1 MHAAWDAEAATFDQ
15 APDHGLTDPAV
26 RSAWEALLVPRLPAA
41 PSLIADLGCGTGSL
55 SVLLASRGHAVVGVD
70 LSPAMLQRAV
80 AKAADAAAVTA
91 AFVRGDAQHPPLR
104 PGRVDAVVARHV
116 LWALPDPEVALRRWL
131 GLLRPGGTALLV
143 EGRWSTGAGIG
154 RHDLE
159 AMVRRHRRHRGQV
172 EVVPLDDPQLWGGPV
187 DDERYMVVATGGT
200 DDSGR
205 AARSDGHG

>member
-1 MHAAWDAEAATFDQ
+1 MHPTDPMPAAWDAEAATFDQ

-80 AKAADAAAVTA
+80 AKAAGAAVTA
-91 AFVRGDAQHPPLR
+91 GFVRGDARQPPLR
-104 PGRVDAVVARHV
+104 PGYVDAVVARHV

-131 GLLRPGGTALLV
+131 ALLRPGGTALLV

-159 AMVRRHRRHRGQV
+159 AMVRRRGQV
-172 EVVPLDDPQLWGGPV
+172 EVVALDDPQLWGGPV
-187 DDERYMVVATGGT
+187 DDERYLVVATGHRR
-200 DDSGR
+200 DR
-205 AARSDGHG
+205 